1 MIIICGIL
9 PLKDLQFPL
18 ATFRKICYLLLYSQV
33 RIHNLNHGNHQL
45 THTFRI
51 TTTLWIATTLLAV
64 AVAAVAQPEVS
75 VHTIQFTIDPSGS
88 SSYADS
94 TVSTGGIVTATE
106 YTASSRYFIADRSG
120 GDWSGVYVYDI
131 TNHNLSIG
139 DSVHFTCTVR
149 EPSGQTR
156 LEDISNFTTVAS
168 VGEVPPIA
176 ITTGAFDSSE
186 AYEGVLVQFQTVTV
200 TQGLVGVWKVDDGT
214 GEAVVDDHWQYSVPN
229 LGDHI
234 QVLQGIGVFA
244 GGEYRLEPRGNSD
257 IQYGYNQPPQISQI
271 VHTPAQPTHLDTVQV
286 QARVTDDSGLE
297 SVELYHSLN
306 GAAYS
311 SQPMSSLGIIWRALI
326 YPQPVGTVILYF
338 VRAEDDSGAVAI
350 SDTFS
355 YTVQQGEE
363 VIPIREIQENTS
375 QYEGQTVTV
384 EGVVTVPVN
393 TIQTGLTNAY
403 IQDESGRGINIFD
416 FNPITE
422 LARGNQVRVRGEV
435 TEFQGTTELTSP
447 VVTLLA
453 TGQPLPDPLELT
465 MDQSVNL
472 GLEGTWVKVAG
483 VMDEDPYYA
492 GGGYNLNIHD
502 PYGALTVRVWSSTGI
517 SVADYFQGDTLTASG
532 VCEPYASELQV
543 VPPTAEDL
551 RHGGP
556 FLERRNGTGTA
567 QAEPYTVQSEA
578 QLNLTITVLGDG
590 QNTLAELLL
599 RIPANWIWT
608 GSPNDVSLSG
618 PGMSSA
624 SLSIEQSRIRI
635 QNAEITD
642 LNHGSILISNLT
654 APSVDTVSIFALETA
669 VAGGYPIEMLSS
681 PAVIVG
687 AGGATIT
694 PILAIRQNVSTYMDS
709 SISIIGV
716 ITLVQQYQTTSGDT
730 ITEAYINSSDGVGI
744 TLNEFASLSTLGGKV
759 ARGRL
764 LRVDGVLGEYQG
776 VLQISDFD
784 AQSIIAIRNN
794 HPIPAPDSVRTGDI
808 TAQMQLLETS
818 DPNFVASGT
827 WTNLQGTIYRVDPN
841 VGGGTNIYMDDGTGS
856 TVIRVWDYFN
866 VALVTIGGTEY
877 TLQQLVGKI
886 VGINGV
892 ASLYNGSFQLV
903 AGYSEDFSGETLEV
917 NPSESAWIDVPPHPF
932 APDMGQTLSI
942 CWNAP
947 VSAHTVLR
955 IFNMRGQLVAT
966 LSDNPTGG
974 YRCLDPP
981 WDGRDELRRALPIGV
996 YVAQVRATLNG
1007 RTTTSEAPVVI
1018 GTRLR

>member
-1 MIIICGIL
+1 MANPLRIASIL
-9 PLKDLQFPL
+9 C
-18 ATFRKICYLLLYSQV
+18 A
-33 RIHNLNHGNHQL
+33 
-45 THTFRI
+45 
-51 TTTLWIATTLLAV
+51 AATLLELTS
-64 AVAAVAQPEVS
+64 AAFAQPEVS
-75 VHTIQFTIDPSGS
+75 VHDIQYTTDPSGS
-88 SSYADS
+88 SLYTDS
-94 TVSTGGIVTATE
+94 TVSLGGIVTATD
-106 YTASSRYFIADRSG
+106 YTAASRYFIADRSG
-120 GDWSGVYVYDI
+120 GDWSGVYVYD
-131 TNHNLSIG
+131 LVDRQVSIG
-139 DSVHFTCTVR
+139 DSVHITCVVR
-149 EPSGQTR
+149 EVSGQTR
-156 LEDISNFTTVAS
+156 LETITDFSTVAL
-168 VGEVPPIA
+168 VGEVPPTIA
-176 ITTGAFDSSE
+176 TTGAFDTSE
-186 AYEGVLVQFQTVTV
+186 AYEGVLVRFENVTV
-200 TQGLVGVWKVDDGT
+200 TQGLSGTWKVDDGS
-214 GEAVVDDHWQYSVPN
+214 GEAAVDDHWTYSVPDS
-229 LGDHI
+229 GDHI
-234 QVLQGIGVFA
+234 QILQGIGVFA
-244 GGEYRLEPRGNSD
+244 GGEFRLEPRGNSD
-257 IQYGYNQPPQISQI
+257 IQYGYNQPPQISQV
-271 VHTPAQPTHLDTVQV
+271 VHTPAQPTHLDTAQV

-297 SVELYHSLN
+297 SVELYHSLD
-306 GAAYS
+306 GGAYS

-326 YPQPVGTVILYF
+326 YPQPVGTVVRYF
-338 VRAEDDSGAVAI
+338 VRAQDDSGAVAV

-363 VIPIREIQENTS
+363 VIPIRDIQENTS

-416 FNPITE
+416 FNPIAE

-447 VVTLLA
+447 VVTLISA
-453 TGQPLPDPLELT
+453 GQPLPDPLELT

-492 GGGYNLNIHD
+492 GGGYNLNVHD

-517 SVADYFQGDTLTASG
+517 SVTDYFQGDTLTATG
-532 VCEPYASELQV
+532 VCEPYAGELQV
-543 VPPTAEDL
+543 VPPTIEDL

-567 QAEPYTVQSEA
+567 QADPYTAEIES
-578 QLNLTITVLGDG
+578 QLSLTITVTGDG

-599 RIPANWIWT
+599 RIPSDWIWT
-608 GSPNDVSLSG
+608 GNPNDVALSG
-618 PGMSSA
+618 PGMSNA
-624 SLSIEQSRIRI
+624 SWSIEQSRIRI

-642 LNHGSILISNLT
+642 ADEGSIIISNLT
-654 APSVDTVSIFALETA
+654 APSLDTVSIFALETA

-687 AGGATIT
+687 AGGASIT

-709 SISIIGV
+709 AISVIGV

-730 ITEAYINSSDGVGI
+730 ITEAYINSADGVGI
-744 TLNEFASLSTLGGKV
+744 TLNEFASLASLGGKV

-776 VLQISDFD
+776 VLQIADFD
-784 AQSIIAIRNN
+784 AQSIISIRSN
-794 HPIPAPDSVRTGDI
+794 HPLPVPDSVRTGDV
-808 TAQMQLLETS
+808 TAQMQLLVTS
-818 DPNFVASGT
+818 DPNFVSSGT
-827 WTNLQGTIYRVDPN
+827 WTNLHGTIYRVDPN

-856 TVIRVWDYFN
+856 TVIRVWDYFD
-866 VALVTIGGTEY
+866 VASVVIGGNEY

-892 ASLYNGSFQLV
+892 AGLYSGSFQLV
-903 AGYSEDFSGETLEV
+903 AGYNDDFSGETLEV
-917 NPSESAWIDVPPHPF
+917 NPGESAWIEVPPHPF

-947 VSAHTVLR
+947 VGAHTVLR
-955 IFNMRGQLVAT
+955 IFSMRGQLVAT

-996 YVAQVRATLNG
+996 YIAQVRATLSG
-1007 RTTTSEAPVVI
+1007 RTTTSEAPIVI